1 MALIHALPSATSY
14 PNVYIV
20 EKKFTQI
27 TVCPRSSDPFYVVT
41 NYIKRVTTSW
51 TDGRTKGEST
61 GQVVTSH
68 TTGRIQGGRGNCEQ
82 QSFSISLYLYCYFV
96 LLCLGIQYI
105 SVPADTMEI
114 V

>member
-1 MALIHALPSATSY
+1 MYNELNYFMVST
-14 PNVYIV
+14 
-20 EKKFTQI
+20 EI